1 MSICDVRQELD
12 VGLFLRFTAEVW
24 MELLGRPVSLPE
36 GTVSLP
42 TLRGM
47 LTPTFA
53 QRKTPPFPEAL
64 SYDAR

>member
-12 VGLFLRFTAEVW
+12 VGLFLGFTGEVW
-24 MELLGRPVSLPE
+24 TVLLGGADWLPE

-42 TLRGM
+42 ALKGI
-47 LTPTFA
+47 LAATFA